1 MGLVQDHLSL
11 RHLFVEPV
19 RVCLLGLDFGIQLSQ
34 LVADL
39 LGVVTLVVD
48 FILKLLSYQLGSLL
62 LLLGLLD
69 VVPQSLVLR
78 LQLLLLALLLSVEVH
93 LLSLQL
99 SELGQLLLL
108 FAELLV
114 QRNVAVFE
122 LVELL
127 LGA

>member
-108 FAELLV
+108 LAELLV
-114 QRNVAVFE
+114 
-122 LVELL
+122 
-127 LGA
+127 

>member
-1 MGLVQDHLSL
+1 MGLVQDHFPL

-19 RVCLLGLDFGIQLSQ
+19 CICLLSLDFGIQLSQ

-62 LLLGLLD
+62 LLLGLLY
-69 VVPQSLVLR
+69 VVPQSLVFR

-93 LLSLQL
+93 LLRLQL
-99 SELGQLLLL
+99 SELCQLLLL
-108 FAELLV
+108 LAELLI
-114 QRNVAVFE
+114 QSYVAVFE